1 MIQENAFDRRLTG
14 LFMTDAALGI
24 PDGASVLHMIDRRSA
39 HRRRSHRQPL
49 LRIAGLTIIALT
61 LLFSVTP
68 ARAMVAH
75 LLPFGW
81 IQRFGTVL
89 VTPTPSPRPG
99 GAEKQSGAV
108 PEEGHALPR
117 LMLAEADRQAAFPI
131 PQPSF
136 LPGGMAFRWAF
147 VSPDGH
153 TAVLSYGRAGAPAA
167 GIGIQIEQ
175 GAPTGFY
182 QVPASAAQAVKV
194 NGRDAVYWDR
204 GTDAGLLSWAS
215 GHFTYV
221 LQWSG
226 LVLTRA
232 DMIRIA
238 ESMP

>member
-24 PDGASVLHMIDRRSA
+24 PDGTSVMRMIDRRSA
-39 HRRRSHRQPL
+39 HRRWSHRQPL
-49 LRIAGLTIIALT
+49 LRAVGLAIIALA

-68 ARAMVAH
+68 ARAMVAQ

-81 IQRFGTVL
+81 IQRLGTVL
-89 VTPTPSPRPG
+89 VTPTPSSRPG
-99 GAEKQSGAV
+99 SSEQQSGAV
-108 PEEGHALPR
+108 PEAHALPR
-117 LMLAEADRQAAFPI
+117 LTLAEAERQAAFPI
-131 PQPSF
+131 RQPAF
-136 LPGGMAFRWAF
+136 VPGGMAFRWAF

-167 GIGIQIEQ
+167 GMGIQIEQ

-182 QVPASAAQAVKV
+182 QVPASAAEAVKV

-204 GTDAGLLSWAS
+204 GADAGLLSWAS
-215 GHFTYV
+215 GNFTYV

-226 LVLTRA
+226 LTLTRP

-238 ESMP
+238 ESIPS